1 MKYIIFLIFL
11 SPILI
16 QSKYTST
23 YYKNYT
29 NILDQGPKIDIDY
42 IFSQDVKTTDNPTLN
57 IFQKNFY
64 DYYHTS
70 VSLYDKKMSCYFP
83 TRKNITFSNKTQFPQ
98 NSTKFHNISNEYGQI
113 FLKQIKSNCKE
124 FYTER
129 WYYRLCPFVG
139 ATQTLSYIKTDEKT
153 GVGKK
158 EINYLGYEFNA
169 IVNEKS
175 FLLS

>member
-1 MKYIIFLIFL
+1 MKFLIITVYL
-11 SPILI
+11 SFTLVHT
-16 QSKYTST
+16 KYTSA

-29 NILDQGPKIDIDY
+29 NILDRGPKIDIDY
-42 IFSQDVKTTDNPTLN
+42 IFSQEVKTTDNPTSN
-57 IFQKNFY
+57 IFQKIFY

-70 VSLYDKKMSCYFP
+70 VPLYDKKVSCYFP
-83 TRKNITFSNKTQFPQ
+83 TRKNIEFSNKTQFSS
-98 NSTKFHNISNEYGQI
+98 NSTKFQNISQEYGQI

-129 WYYRLCPFVG
+129 WYYRLCPFIG

-158 EINYLGYEFNA
+158 EINYFFMNLMR
-169 IVNEKS
+169 
-175 FLLS
+175 

>member
-70 VSLYDKKMSCYFP
+70 VPLYDKKMSCYFP

-113 FLKQIKSNCKE
+113 FLKQIK
-124 FYTER
+124 
-129 WYYRLCPFVG
+129 
-139 ATQTLSYIKTDEKT
+139 
-153 GVGKK
+153 
-158 EINYLGYEFNA
+158 
-169 IVNEKS
+169 
-175 FLLS
+175 